1 MHCESKSSNTDTSQ
15 AARYFSSPETKT
27 NKSFTSVKEGTL
39 LEDSVIRLQRFLS
52 CQIYCTQLNLQ
63 NPLIDTS

>member
-1 MHCESKSSNTDTSQ
+1 MHCESKSSNNDTSQ

-27 NKSFTSVKEGTL
+27 NKSYKSVKEGTL
-39 LEDSVIRLQRFLS
+39 LEDSEIRLQRFLS
-52 CQIYCTQLNLQ
+52 YQIYYNQLNLQ